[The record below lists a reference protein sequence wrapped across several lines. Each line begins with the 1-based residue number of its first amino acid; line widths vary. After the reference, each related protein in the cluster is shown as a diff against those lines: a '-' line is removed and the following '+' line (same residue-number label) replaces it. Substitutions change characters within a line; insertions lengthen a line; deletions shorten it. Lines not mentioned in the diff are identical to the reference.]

1 MADDSKKTGTDENV
15 LVSAAKTIGAAA
27 GKIAALAGAGTG
39 AGTGA
44 RPAVKA
50 KENLFQADYFGSGTF
65 VIHKPKRRSRK
76 LRQSRLK
83 GPRRGAR
90 K

>member
-1 MADDSKKTGTDENV
+1 MADDTKKTGTDENV
-15 LVSAAKTIGAAA
+15 LVGAAKTIGAAA
-27 GKIAALAGAGTG
+27 GKMAALA
-39 AGTGA
+39 GA

>member
-1 MADDSKKTGTDENV
+1 MDNMADDSKKTGTDENV
-15 LVSAAKTIGAAA
+15 LVGAAKTIGAAA
-27 GKIAALAGAGTG
+27 GKIAAS
-39 AGTGA
+39 TGA

-65 VIHKPKRRSRK
+65 VIHKPKRRARK

>member
-1 MADDSKKTGTDENV
+1 MADDSKKADENV

-27 GKIAALAGAGTG
+27 GKIAALAGAG
-39 AGTGA
+39 ASA

-50 KENLFQADYFGSGTF
+50 KENLYQADYFGSGTF

>member
-1 MADDSKKTGTDENV
+1 MADDSKKTGTGENV

-27 GKIAALAGAGTG
+27 GKIAALTG
-39 AGTGA
+39 AGTSA

>member
-1 MADDSKKTGTDENV
+1 MAQNTKT
-15 LVSAAKTIGAAA
+15 AAVEAK
-27 GKIAALAGAGTG
+27 
-39 AGTGA
+39 
-44 RPAVKA
+44 PP
-50 KENLFQADYFGSGTF
+50 KENLFQADYIGSGTF
-65 VIHKPKRRSRK
+65 IIHKPKRKSPK

>member
-1 MADDSKKTGTDENV
+1 MADDSKKTGTDESV

-27 GKIAALAGAGTG
+27 GKIAALAGAGASG
-39 AGTGA
+39 Q
-44 RPAVKA
+44 PAVKA

-65 VIHKPKRRSRK
+65 VIHKPKRRARK